1 MPLLGDPLLSGGC
14 LSKGH
19 IGMRQ
24 KGKKSDR
31 HPLDRI
37 LKKVEDLG
45 EEYFVIH
52 SEIKPY
58 GPGTRRF
65 ILGKHTELPQK
76 VKKLP
81 NGKFTRSHGKQ
92 KYFNVPLPA
101 LEFEDWLDKFSEDT

>member
-1 MPLLGDPLLSGGC
+1 MAATLN
-14 LSKGH
+14 
-19 IGMRQ
+19 
-24 KGKKSDR
+24 
-31 HPLDRI
+31 RI

-45 EEYFVIH
+45 DEYFVIH

-81 NGKFTRSHGKQ
+81 KIKGVREIMYPGQS
-92 KYFNVPLPA
+92 KYQRYKKNKKKDINLPKKIYDE
-101 LEFEDWLDKFSEDT
+101 LQNLLK

>member
-1 MPLLGDPLLSGGC
+1 MAATLN
-14 LSKGH
+14 
-19 IGMRQ
+19 
-24 KGKKSDR
+24 
-31 HPLDRI
+31 RI

-101 LEFEDWLDKFSEDT
+101 LEFEEWLDKFSEEKK

>member
-1 MPLLGDPLLSGGC
+1 MPKKNHKERMLEWIDRLGLVVV
-14 LSKGH
+14 
-19 IGMRQ
+19 Q
-24 KGKKSDR
+24 
-31 HPLDRI
+31 
-37 LKKVEDLG
+37 
-45 EEYFVIH
+45 

-101 LEFEDWLDKFSEDT
+101 LEFEEWLDKFSEEKK

>member
-1 MPLLGDPLLSGGC
+1 MAATLN
-14 LSKGH
+14 
-19 IGMRQ
+19 
-24 KGKKSDR
+24 
-31 HPLDRI
+31 RI

-101 LEFEDWLDKFSEDT
+101 LEFGTTRTDRRVRSLFMKTANCTERK

>member
-1 MPLLGDPLLSGGC
+1 MAATLN
-14 LSKGH
+14 
-19 IGMRQ
+19 
-24 KGKKSDR
+24 
-31 HPLDRI
+31 RI

-76 VKKLP
+76 VKK
-81 NGKFTRSHGKQ
+81 
-92 KYFNVPLPA
+92 
-101 LEFEDWLDKFSEDT
+101 